1 MYHSPRP
8 LYRVNAKPGQ
18 EGEVK
23 AAVEELLGKG
33 LVHDVVGMKQ
43 HQGEGVVL
51 MVSFQ
56 NPIDRSMCDDCAS
69 LSITDL

>member
-1 MYHSPRP
+1 MALELFLRMYHSPRP

-18 EGEVK
+18 DGEVE

-51 MVSFQ
+51 MVRYHEPLS
-56 NPIDRSMCDDCAS
+56 DRS
-69 LSITDL
+69 ITV